1 MISAALSAPASAWGT
16 LLCGLRSGGRTYLIA
31 LGATTHR
38 CALPYVSQP
47 GNLHRPGVEGILDD
61 LYASEINVEI
71 SWLWDGGIDVK
82 VGRRRGINVKLG
94 DPLNGFD
101 AKGTVKTMAEAV
113 VWLRD
118 QACQHYP
125 DSEFAR
131 KYCGFE

>member
-16 LLCGLRSGGRTYLIA
+16 LLCGSRSGGRTYLIA

-47 GNLHRPGVEGILDD
+47 GNLHGPDVEAILDD

-71 SWLWDGGIDVK
+71 SWLWDGRIDVK

-101 AKGTVKTMAEAV
+101 AKGTVKTMVEAA

-118 QACQHYP
+118 QACQHYA